1 MKALRIE
8 QKRDRRETS
17 VFRIEDVSDYDL
29 IRMDIG
35 MTTGGTSDD

>member
-17 VFRIEDVSDYDL
+17 IFRIEDVGDYDL
-29 IRMDIG
+29 IRMDTG
-35 MTTGGTSDD
+35 MNRGGTSDD

>member
-17 VFRIEDVSDYDL
+17 IFRIEDVGDYDP
-29 IRMDIG
+29 IRMDTG
-35 MTTGGTSDD
+35 MNRGGTSDD